1 MPVSSSLF
9 HWCTSRD
16 LRSSAV
22 NFCPALPS
30 TLPLQQFPS
39 RPQAMPENRK
49 PLRPGSYTSR
59 SALVSSFRLCSPASR
74 PTHTKFLRPTTDSLS
89 VPLCPPGIP
98 AELIPAL
105 DCAALLRHFPSP
117 RESFPKAKIPL
128 LPTTPIRVSSRIPR
142 C

>member
-22 NFCPALPS
+22 NFCPTLPQA
-30 TLPLQQFPS
+30 LPLQQFPLH
-39 RPQAMPENRK
+39 PPAMPENRK

-74 PTHTKFLRPTTDSLS
+74 PTHTKFLRPTADFLS
-89 VPLCPPGIP
+89 GPPCPPSIP
-98 AELIPAL
+98 AGLIPTP
-105 DCAALLRHFPSP
+105 DCAALLHHFPLP